1 MTVNNKN
8 KEIFS
13 QQIVSDFIDKVTGN
27 NIDRLVGSDPNDTFF
42 VGKLTT
48 EEEKSNMNSSKQ
60 FIDGIGVEFL
70 VENDKLDDLTLNI
83 SPSGSFYYRVN
94 PTLQEE
100 RDFIEKEFA
109 KSNESKRLSIDE
121 IRKELSNK
129 KDIKKFNYEIVQVY
143 NKFSINDKFDIS
155 LKITDIYDKKNKY
168 GKKDFN
174 NIIRVKMDKEIY
186 NILNKENI
194 SIMRRKVTLDD
205 VYDEDTWNR
214 FINVKNEKI
223 IPRWDFSIIV
233 EVKPYSSKNSKVSVY
248 LKNKTKMDV
257 DSGKEI
263 KTKKN
268 ILRGKKL
275 ITTLFN
281 AGLNIEVKGVDLMP
295 IELKYFEDD
304 YKYDKYVYVVGNGC
318 SADVKKKEY
327 NYSRIET
334 SSIPIYIQKK
344 LKTKD
349 SISVKFKEL
358 VESPIDVLNNI
369 SVQMEKELKSYKQSF
384 KKKKNKLTDKG
395 RKQFLKEIESFE
407 FEMNRFKNGINII
420 NNFEIIKKSFIH
432 MNEAFSMNSKG
443 YDSWRL
449 FQIVFI
455 VSLIPDICVC
465 EYGEKLMGETCK
477 IDDVD
482 VLYFPTGGGKTE
494 AFLGITI
501 FTMFFDRFRNKNSG
515 VSSIIK
521 YPLRLLSVQQV
532 QRVADIMAK
541 AEIIR
546 KKDDLLKDK
555 DAFSL
560 GYYVGERNTPNKI
573 DKKLSEILKYSSQEK
588 LNNEYKIIEKCPFCG
603 SDKVDV
609 VFNKDNLTL
618 QHVCK
623 NENCISDGKIPLYIV
638 DNEIYRYLPTVI
650 ISTIDKIAAVSYQSN
665 FKNILGEVKYKCSI
679 HGYTSKEKCIEY
691 NICPLSS
698 NELDIVNIKDP
709 APTLLIQDELHLV
722 RESLGAFDSHY
733 ETLFQYF
740 IKSLTKSKKKI
751 KIIGATATI
760 SSYEYQ
766 LKHLYG
772 KNGIRFPCETPNIN
786 ENFYSYIDETEINR
800 TIIGYAPY
808 AKSVISSVAYSMKYM
823 KEILWSY
830 YNEPQKIINIEGI
843 SISNKNEALEI
854 LKDYWFLLEYNNVKQ
869 DGNKIIGAIDTPI
882 NEELKEEGI
891 RPFDYRKMTGDDSFQ
906 DVRKVLFDIEN
917 TEDVFNSFNLISATS
932 MISHGVD
939 ADRFNNMIFFGMPGN
954 TAEYI
959 QAYSRVGRKY
969 PGIVIVILRP
979 TRSKDM
985 SYLRYFVKFHEF
997 KDILV
1002 DPVPINRWANKS
1014 IYKTLSGI
1022 MQAIILNYYENLYG
1036 KDYGSF
1042 YRIKNVQKA
1051 IKDNKITEDD
1061 MVEHILKSYKCISD
1075 ENKVVDIGKQ
1085 YKLIIEKNVKIF
1097 FEKVINTNFSNMDKL
1112 SDQINRILGEKVMNS
1127 LRDSEEQVII
1137 ALD

>member
-1 MTVNNKN
+1 MIVNNKN

-48 EEEKSNMNSSKQ
+48 AEENSNIDSKL
-60 FIDGIGVEFL
+60 FIGQIGVEFL
-70 VENDKLDDLTLNI
+70 IENEKLNDLTLNI
-83 SPSGSFYYRVN
+83 SPRGDFYYRVN
-94 PTLQEE
+94 PTLQEQRE
-100 RDFIEKEFA
+100 FIEKEFA
-109 KSNESKRLSIDE
+109 KSNSSERLSIE
-121 IRKELSNK
+121 E
-129 KDIKKFNYEIVQVY
+129 IKKEFVDKEEDKKKFSYEIVQAY
-143 NKFSINDKFDIS
+143 NKFSINNKFDID
-155 LKITDIYDKKNKY
+155 LKITDIYDKKSKY
-168 GKKDFN
+168 GRKDFN
-174 NIIRVKMDKEIY
+174 NIIKNKMDKELSK
-186 NILNKENI
+186 ILNKENI

-205 VYDEDTWNR
+205 VHNENTWNR
-214 FINVKNEKI
+214 FINTQNEKI
-223 IPRWDFSIIV
+223 MPKWNFSIIV
-233 EVKPYSSKNSKVSVY
+233 EIKPYSNVNSKVSIY
-248 LKNKTKMDV
+248 LINTTKMDE
-257 DSGKEI
+257 DSGKEL

-281 AGLNIEVKGVDLMP
+281 ANLNIEIKGANLIP

-304 YKYDKYVYVVGNGC
+304 YKYNKYVDALGNNC
-318 SADVKKKEY
+318 SVNIKKKAQ
-327 NYSRIET
+327 NYFRIET
-334 SSIPIYIQKK
+334 SNIPIYIQKK

-358 VESPIDVLNNI
+358 SEDPTKILNNI
-369 SVQMEKELKSYKQSF
+369 YLEMQKELKIYNQSF
-384 KKKKNKLTDKG
+384 KKRKNTLTDKG
-395 RKQFLKEIESFE
+395 KEQFLTEIQSFE
-407 FEMNRFKNGINII
+407 FEIARFKNGIDKI
-420 NNFEIIKKSFIH
+420 NNFEIIKKSFKY
-432 MNEAFSMNSKG
+432 MNKAFDMNSKG

-455 VSLIPDICVC
+455 VSLIPDVCVC

-494 AFLGITI
+494 AFLGIVI
-501 FTMFFDRFRNKNSG
+501 FTMFFDRFRNKDNG

-532 QRVADIMAK
+532 QRVADIIAK
-541 AEIIR
+541 AELIR

-555 DAFSL
+555 GVFSL
-560 GYYVGERNTPNKI
+560 GYYVGDSNTPNKI
-573 DKKLSEILKYSSQEK
+573 EKKLIDILKYSTQKE
-588 LNNEYKIIEKCPFCG
+588 LNDKYKIIEKCPFCG
-603 SDKVDV
+603 SKNIDI
-609 VFNKDNLTL
+609 VFNEDNLTL
-618 QHVCK
+618 QHICK
-623 NENCISDGKIPLYIV
+623 NEHCTSDGRIPLYIV
-638 DNEIYRYLPTVI
+638 DREIYRYLPTVI
-650 ISTIDKIAAVSYQSN
+650 ISTIDKIAAISYQPN
-665 FKNILGEVKYKCSI
+665 FRNILGEVKYKCSI
-679 HGYTSKEKCIEY
+679 HGYTSKEKCTESE
-691 NICPLSS
+691 ICSANLS
-698 NELDIVNIKDP
+698 ELDIVNIKDA

-733 ETLFQYF
+733 ETLFQYV
-740 IKSLTKSKKKI
+740 IKNLTKSKKKI

-808 AKSVISSVAYSMKYM
+808 AKAIIASVAYSMKYM
-823 KEILWSY
+823 KEIIWSY
-830 YNEPQKIINIEGI
+830 YKNPQKMIDIKGMNISSE
-843 SISNKNEALEI
+843 EEVFEI

-869 DGNKIIGAIDTPI
+869 DGNKIIGAINTPI
-882 NEELKEEGI
+882 NEELKEEQI
-891 RPFDYRKMTGDDSFQ
+891 QLFDYRKMTGDDTFQ
-906 DVRKVLFDIEN
+906 DVRQVLFEIEN
-917 TEDVFNSFNLISATS
+917 TKDVFNSFNLICATS

-985 SYLRYFVKFHEF
+985 SYLRNFVKFHEF

-1002 DPVPINRWANKS
+1002 EPVPINRWANKS
-1014 IYKTLSGI
+1014 INKTLPGI
-1022 MQAIILNYYENLYG
+1022 IQGIILNYYENLLG
-1036 KDYGSF
+1036 KEYGSF
-1042 YRIKNVQKA
+1042 YKMNNVKKA
-1051 IKDNKITEDD
+1051 IIDNRISKEEMIQHVLRSYRCILEDNKEID
-1061 MVEHILKSYKCISD
+1061 VA
-1075 ENKVVDIGKQ
+1075 KQ
-1085 YKLIIEKNVKIF
+1085 YKQIIEEEINKL
-1097 FEKVINTNFSNMDKL
+1097 FEKIIYMNFSNTDTFEKG
-1112 SDQINRILGEKVMNS
+1112 INIILGEKVMKS
-1127 LRDSEEQVII
+1127 LRDSEKQVII